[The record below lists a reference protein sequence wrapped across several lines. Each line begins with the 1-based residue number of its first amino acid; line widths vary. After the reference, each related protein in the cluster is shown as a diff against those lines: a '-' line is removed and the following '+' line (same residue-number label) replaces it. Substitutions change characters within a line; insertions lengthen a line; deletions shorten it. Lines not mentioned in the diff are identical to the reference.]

1 MDLGPATPY
10 VEIYAEETIMDRPI
24 FTSKD
29 IYCSIIYKNKIF
41 KATKLSNT
49 KKLVKLILT

>member
-1 MDLGPATPY
+1 MDLGPAIPH
-10 VEIYAEETIMDRPI
+10 VEIYAEEMVMNGPS

-29 IYCSIIYKNKIF
+29 IYCSIICRNKIF

-49 KKLVKLILT
+49 KKLGKLILT